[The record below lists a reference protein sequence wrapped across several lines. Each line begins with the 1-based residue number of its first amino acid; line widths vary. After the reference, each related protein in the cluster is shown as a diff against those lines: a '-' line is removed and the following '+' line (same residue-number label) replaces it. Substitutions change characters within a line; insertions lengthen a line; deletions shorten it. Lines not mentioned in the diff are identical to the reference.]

1 MPKQSTFNQHM
12 CFHELMAYILFL
24 WWNSPTGARTASFLR
39 FLNHIHWHTR
49 VGRTPLDEGS
59 ARSRDLYL
67 TTHNTHDKQILM
79 PRTEIKTAI
88 PASDRLQT
96 LTSDRPATG
105 KSDNI
110 FTLFT
115 KRSQGSHHVLQS
127 VQYSA
132 VYLRFCKNCVFV
144 AHKNDWKVWNIS
156 LEILEYLHSFKTS
169 ALNRRE
175 CSASRFGHLP
185 LGNVPPVARESWAGT

>member
-1 MPKQSTFNQHM
+1 
-12 CFHELMAYILFL
+12 MAYILFL
-24 WWNSPTGARTASFLR
+24 WWNSPTGTRTASFLR

-79 PRTEIKTAI
+79 PGTEIKIAI

-96 LTSDRPATG
+96 LTLDSPATG
-105 KSDNI
+105 KSDSI

-115 KRSQGSHHVLQS
+115 KWWQGSHRVLQS
-127 VQYSA
+127 VQHSA

-144 AHKNDWKVWNIS
+144 AHKNDWEVWNIS
-156 LEILEYLHSFKTS
+156 LEILEYLHSLKTS
-169 ALNRRE
+169 ALNRGE
-175 CSASRFGHLP
+175 CSAWRFGHLP
-185 LGNVPPVARESWAGT
+185 LWKVPPVARGSWVGP